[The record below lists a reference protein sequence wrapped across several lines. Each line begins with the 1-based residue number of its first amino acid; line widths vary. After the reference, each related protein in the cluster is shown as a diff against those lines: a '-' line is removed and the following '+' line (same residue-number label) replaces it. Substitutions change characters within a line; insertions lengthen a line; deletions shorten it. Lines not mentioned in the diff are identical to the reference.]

1 MKLLLFC
8 TIKLSI
14 LLRSI
19 KYVAIEGPT
28 YKNAITATFGITYGN
43 RFLPIQ
49 FIYDGKILRCLP
61 RFDFHKAFSL
71 NANEKHFSNTTESLK
86 LLDEIII
93 PYLTSERKR
102 KELDVN
108 HIALLLMDVFRGQMT
123 DPVLLK
129 LRGNMTNLFQ
139 PIDLIING
147 AAKSLFREKIYW
159 VVQWGNFKSYSRWY
173 SIGWYWNQIK
183 SFSTET
189 FPS

>member
-14 LLRSI
+14 LLRSN
-19 KYVAIEGPT
+19 KYVAIEGST
-28 YKNAITATFGITYGN
+28 YKNAITATFGVTYGN
-43 RFLPIQ
+43 QFLPTQ
-49 FIYDGKILRCLP
+49 FIHDGKILRSLP

-71 NANEKHFSNTTESLK
+71 STNEKYFSNTTESVK

-129 LRGNMTNLFQ
+129 LRENMTNLFQ

-147 AAKSLFREKIYW
+147 AAKSLFKEKIHL
-159 VVQWGNFKSYSRWY
+159 VVQWGNFKSYSGWY
-173 SIGWYWNQIK
+173 SIG
-183 SFSTET
+183 
-189 FPS
+189 